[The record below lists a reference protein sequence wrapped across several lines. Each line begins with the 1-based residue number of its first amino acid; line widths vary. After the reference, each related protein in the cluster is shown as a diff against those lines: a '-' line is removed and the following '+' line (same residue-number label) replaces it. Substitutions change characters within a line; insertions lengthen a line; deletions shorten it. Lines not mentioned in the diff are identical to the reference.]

1 MEYDEIDQLFLAK
14 HRKKIM
20 NKQCAI
26 ACGISNMAIS
36 RFFSHDLVLSEEKQE
51 KLKEYIDSIP
61 EYATFRVQIKTRK

>member
-1 MEYDEIDQLFLAK
+1 MEYEEIDQLFLEK
-14 HRKKIM
+14 HRKKIL

-51 KLKEYIDSIP
+51 KLKEYINSIP
-61 EYATFRVQIKTRK
+61 EYAIFKVQVKTK